1 MRLTCPRLCVL
12 AVAWMALCPAATGM
26 AGPAAPAEPA
36 RLLQQAE
43 KIKTSDNAGFV
54 RLLHALDPVQAGLTP
69 AQQWQLR
76 YLEAWQVAYRGD
88 YEKAA
93 PLLEAVIHE
102 ARDTELQARA
112 QATMVNILGIGRHY
126 MQAFGMLSQLLDALP
141 RIRDPD
147 TRFQVLAEASQ
158 LYTDAGQYDLA
169 SAYADRLLAEA
180 STAQEACK
188 GRYLSLHALY
198 RKQAA
203 PPTEPFIRGAA
214 QCAAAGETLF
224 ANGIRADL
232 AGIHLRQ
239 HEGTQAQSLLLEHY
253 DEVLGTRYR
262 TFIAQVDSQL
272 AQAYLQSSKP
282 ELARKYALAAVAASI
297 PGEFTES
304 LANAYGYL
312 YGIERDRGNL
322 AGALAYHEKYMD
334 ADKAY
339 LDDVSAKA
347 LAYQMVRQ
355 QVQAKKAEVDALAR
369 KNRILELQQALDRKA
384 MEASRLYIAVL
395 LLGLLAIGLWL
406 LRLKRSQLQF
416 MRMAQCDSLTGI
428 YNRKHF
434 MAEAEQ
440 ALRAAQRS
448 GRQVSLVLIDLDH
461 FKLTNDTYGHAVGDQ
476 VLRRA
481 VAVCQEHLR
490 PADVFG
496 RLGGEEFG
504 VLLPDCL
511 MEAGIER
518 AEALRRA
525 IRAVSDEQ
533 DPGVPVSA
541 SLGVAY
547 TGESGYELREL
558 LVDADHALY
567 RAKRAGRNCV
577 VAGKHADSLVVPEP
591 RQCSCLRCRGQ
602 RAPLFQARP
611 HPAHV
616 AAGPVDPPAGG
627 AGQERARQVA
637 RAGRNAHAFVRCGL
651 AQRRVVEQA
660 ARERR
665 ARPVDAHGCGQLFER
680 R

>member
-1 MRLTCPRLCVL
+1 MRLSCPRLCVL
-12 AVAWMALCPAATGM
+12 VVAWVALSHAATSV
-26 AGPAAPAEPA
+26 AGQAQPADPA
-36 RLLQQAE
+36 RRLQQAE
-43 KIKTSDNAGFV
+43 KLKTSDNAGFV
-54 RLLHALDPVQAGLTP
+54 RLLHALDPVQTGLTP
-69 AQQWQLR
+69 AQQWHLR
-76 YLEAWQVAYRGD
+76 YLQAWQVAYRGD

-93 PLLEAVIHE
+93 PLLDAVIQG

-126 MQAFGMLSQLLDALP
+126 MRAFGMLSQLLDALP
-141 RIRDPD
+141 QIHDPD

-169 SAYADRLLAEA
+169 SVYAEQLLAAA
-180 STAQEACK
+180 STAQETCK
-188 GRYLSLHALY
+188 GHYLSLHALY

-203 PPTEPFIRGAA
+203 TPTEPFIRGVA
-214 QCAAAGETLF
+214 QCVAAGETLF

-239 HEGTQAQSLLLEHY
+239 HEATQAQSLLLGHY

-262 TFIAQVDSQL
+262 TFISQVDSQL
-272 AQAYLQSSKP
+272 AQAYLQSGKP
-282 ELARKYALAAVAASI
+282 ALARKYALAAVAASI

-304 LANAYGYL
+304 LVNAYGYL
-312 YGIERDRGNL
+312 YRMAREQGDL
-322 AGALAYHEKYMD
+322 ASALAYHEKYMD
-334 ADKAY
+334 ADKAH

-347 LAYQMVRQ
+347 LAYQVVRQ

-384 MEASRLYIAVL
+384 MEAGRLYIAVL

-406 LRLKRSQLQF
+406 LRLKRSELQF

-440 ALRAAQRS
+440 ALSAARRT
-448 GRQVSLVLIDLDH
+448 GRNVSLVLIDLDH
-461 FKLTNDTYGHAVGDQ
+461 FKLTNDTYGHAIGDQ

-481 VAVCQEHLR
+481 VAVCQENLR

-504 VLLPDCL
+504 VLLPECPMDG
-511 MEAGIER
+511 GIER

-525 IRAVSDEQ
+525 IHAVSDEE
-533 DPGVPVSA
+533 DPGIPVSA
-541 SLGVAY
+541 SLGVAC
-547 TGESGYELREL
+547 TGESGYVLREL

-577 VAGKHADSLVVPEP
+577 VAGKLAGSVV
-591 RQCSCLRCRGQ
+591 
-602 RAPLFQARP
+602 
-611 HPAHV
+611 V
-616 AAGPVDPPAGG
+616 A
-627 AGQERARQVA
+627 
-637 RAGRNAHAFVRCGL
+637 
-651 AQRRVVEQA
+651 
-660 ARERR
+660 
-665 ARPVDAHGCGQLFER
+665 
-680 R
+680 